1 MLEKIIVMLTDLDE
15 ILDSLQPRL
24 DPAEYLYCTVSTR
37 PEIPWAEQG
46 VIAVIR
52 EDEGST
58 LVIERDAARRLGLD
72 GIGGFRRISLG
83 VHSSLHAV
91 GLTALAA
98 STLSERGISANVIA
112 GYYHDH
118 FLVPAASVHEAMEGL
133 QSLAAKDARS

>member
-1 MLEKIIVMLTDLDE
+1 MLTDLDE
-15 ILDSLQPRL
+15 ILASLEPRL
-24 DPAEYLYCTVSTR
+24 DPAEYVYCTVSNR
-37 PEIPWAEQG
+37 QEIPWAEEG

-58 LVIERDAARRLGLD
+58 LVIDRGAAGRLGLD

-91 GLTALAA
+91 GLTALVARA
-98 STLSERGISANVIA
+98 LSERGISANVIA

-118 FLVPAASVHEAMEGL
+118 FLVPAASVQEAMKAL
-133 QSLAAKDARS
+133 QSLAAEDVRS